1 MKVSKTLVLKIVIGL
16 AIAFII
22 ANVLGYLNVL
32 RYIKTDVRKGEQRQI
47 RLLSETDYR
56 VLLEACRQ
64 LSSRV
69 ASGELKPQQYNVRLN
84 PDPEALRLPQP
95 ILDLEPAYVIIGAHG
110 SVQIEL
116 HGGFLHYGVMAY
128 PKDYKEPPGAEYGD
142 RKLIDGLWYYNE
154 DYKGNTALQK
164 RIEALIEKGKMG
176 KANVSL

>member
-56 VLLEACRQ
+56 VLLEACR
-64 LSSRV
+64 V
-69 ASGELKPQQYNVRLN
+69 ASEELKPQQYNVRLN

-95 ILDLEPAYVIIGAHG
+95 ILDLEPTYVVIGDHG
-110 SVQIEL
+110 IVQIEL
-116 HGGFLHYGVMAY
+116 HGGFLHYGVTAY
-128 PKDYKEPPGAEYGD
+128 PKDYKKPPGVEYGD
-142 RKLIDGLWYYNE
+142 RKLIDGLWYYND
-154 DYKGNTALQK
+154 DYTGNSALQK
-164 RIEALIEKGKMG
+164 RIEALIEKGK
-176 KANVSL
+176 ARQR